1 MNHKTLKD
9 SAHNLESL
17 DAGTVQDLIEM
28 TKRFPY
34 FAWPFV
40 LLAKQYQQKQ
50 DFRAEA
56 LMHQAALRVH
66 DRSWL
71 YTFSHASKPAIAH
84 PTQPLAESKIKTPTL
99 VEALSK
105 TTETQTPVIEPIG
118 KTESII
124 PVAEPTAKVA
134 TVIPTPVEALSE
146 TSTTEIQIPVVEP
159 IGKTESI
166 IPVAEPTVKT
176 ATEIPT
182 PVEALSE
189 NSTTETQSPVVEP
202 TGKTESIIPVAEPTA
217 KIETEIPTPVEALS
231 ETSTTE
237 KQIPVAEPIGKT
249 ESIIPVAEPTGKT
262 ETIIPVAEP
271 TVKVAT
277 EIPTPITP
285 LPVARPF
292 VSDPKRVQ
300 LKNERPPLFTP
311 ERGQVYDLERI
322 FSEKQPVEQEPH
334 KGKASTDFY
343 AWLNTAPPKAIP
355 PNVIAAEPKQVPLP
369 EIPESIA
376 QQKSIIE
383 NFLINKPSISRPK
396 QEFFKPEKAQKKG
409 EILSGAIVTETLAR
423 IYLKQDNPQ
432 KAIWAYQ
439 QLQLKFPEKKTYFA
453 NLISQI
459 ETEQN
464 KS

>member
-9 SAHNLESL
+9 SAHNIESL

-71 YTFSHASKPAIAH
+71 YTFSHTSNKTSEERN
-84 PTQPLAESKIKTPTL
+84 TQPAESKIEPQEL
-99 VEALSK
+99 IEA
-105 TTETQTPVIEPIG
+105 Q
-118 KTESII
+118 I
-124 PVAEPTAKVA
+124 PA
-134 TVIPTPVEALSE
+134 
-146 TSTTEIQIPVVEP
+146 PVVEP
-159 IGKTESI
+159 PLLIEVQ
-166 IPVAEPTVKT
+166 IPAV
-176 ATEIPT
+176 
-182 PVEALSE
+182 
-189 NSTTETQSPVVEP
+189 VVEP
-202 TGKTESIIPVAEPTA
+202 PLLIEA
-217 KIETEIPTPVEALS
+217 KIPAPIVEPQEFTAADVH
-231 ETSTTE
+231 TSNT
-237 KQIPVAEPIGKT
+237 ILP
-249 ESIIPVAEPTGKT
+249 ESS
-262 ETIIPVAEP
+262 
-271 TVKVAT
+271 
-277 EIPTPITP
+277 
-285 LPVARPF
+285 PF
-292 VSDPKRVQ
+292 VSNPKRNQ
-300 LKNERPPLFTP
+300 TGNERRPLFVP
-311 ERGQVYDLERI
+311 DRGQVYDLERI
-322 FSEKQPVEQEPH
+322 FNEKQPIEQAPH
-334 KGKASTDFY
+334 AGKASTDFY
-343 AWLNTAPPKAIP
+343 AWLNTAPAKTTLPDSIS
-355 PNVIAAEPKQVPLP
+355 IEPIQVPLP

-409 EILSGAIVTETLAR
+409 EILSGAIVTETLAQ

-459 ETEQN
+459 KIEQN

>member
-1 MNHKTLKD
+1 
-9 SAHNLESL
+9 
-17 DAGTVQDLIEM
+17 
-28 TKRFPY
+28 
-34 FAWPFV
+34 
-40 LLAKQYQQKQ
+40 
-50 DFRAEA
+50 
-56 LMHQAALRVH
+56 MHQAALRVH

-71 YTFSHASKPAIAH
+71 YTFSHVSKPAIAH
-84 PTQPLAESKIKTPTL
+84 PTQPLAEPKINT
-99 VEALSK
+99 
-105 TTETQTPVIEPIG
+105 
-118 KTESII
+118 
-124 PVAEPTAKVA
+124 
-134 TVIPTPVEALSE
+134 PTPVEAISE
-146 TSTTEIQIPVVEP
+146 NITTETPTPVIETPALVETEAPAPIVEP
-159 IGKTESI
+159 IGKTES
-166 IPVAEPTVKT
+166 
-176 ATEIPT
+176 
-182 PVEALSE
+182 
-189 NSTTETQSPVVEP
+189 
-202 TGKTESIIPVAEPTA
+202 
-217 KIETEIPTPVEALS
+217 
-231 ETSTTE
+231 
-237 KQIPVAEPIGKT
+237 
-249 ESIIPVAEPTGKT
+249 
-262 ETIIPVAEP
+262 IIPVAEP

-322 FSEKQPVEQEPH
+322 FSEKQPVKQEPH

-343 AWLNTAPPKAIP
+343 AWLNTTPPKAIP

>member
-71 YTFSHASKPAIAH
+71 YTFSHALKPAIAH
-84 PTQPLAESKIKTPTL
+84 SVQQPLEPTINI
-99 VEALSK
+99 
-105 TTETQTPVIEPIG
+105 QNPVIEP
-118 KTESII
+118 T
-124 PVAEPTAKVA
+124 VAVKIETPILEPPAV
-134 TVIPTPVEALSE
+134 
-146 TSTTEIQIPVVEP
+146 
-159 IGKTESI
+159 
-166 IPVAEPTVKT
+166 
-176 ATEIPT
+176 
-182 PVEALSE
+182 
-189 NSTTETQSPVVEP
+189 
-202 TGKTESIIPVAEPTA
+202 
-217 KIETEIPTPVEALS
+217 IETEIPTPVI
-231 ETSTTE
+231 ET
-237 KQIPVAEPIGKT
+237 
-249 ESIIPVAEPTGKT
+249 
-262 ETIIPVAEP
+262 
-271 TVKVAT
+271 TVKVEIGTPILEPPAIVET

-292 VSDPKRVQ
+292 VSGPKRI
-300 LKNERPPLFTP
+300 LTKNESKPLFTP
-311 ERGQVYDLERI
+311 ELGQFYDLERI

-343 AWLNTAPPKAIP
+343 AWLNTEPPKAIP
-355 PNVIAAEPKQVPLP
+355 PNVIAAEPEQVALP
-369 EIPESIA
+369 EIPEAIA

-459 ETEQN
+459 EIEQK

>member
-84 PTQPLAESKIKTPTL
+84 AVPQPSEPKINI
-99 VEALSK
+99 
-105 TTETQTPVIEPIG
+105 QTPVIEP
-118 KTESII
+118 TVNVEAARTT
-124 PVAEPTAKVA
+124 PAEP
-134 TVIPTPVEALSE
+134 PALLE
-146 TSTTEIQIPVVEP
+146 TEIQIP
-159 IGKTESI
+159 IL
-166 IPVAEPTVKT
+166 EPTVNVEAAIT
-176 ATEIPT
+176 TPAEPPASLETEIQIPILEPKVNVETAITT
-182 PVEALSE
+182 PAEPHASLE
-189 NSTTETQSPVVEP
+189 TETQIPFVEP
-202 TGKTESIIPVAEPTA
+202 AVLLEA
-217 KIETEIPTPVEALS
+217 EIPM
-231 ETSTTE
+231 
-237 KQIPVAEPIGKT
+237 
-249 ESIIPVAEPTGKT
+249 PT
-262 ETIIPVAEP
+262 
-271 TVKVAT
+271 
-277 EIPTPITP
+277 TP
-285 LPVARPF
+285 LPVASAF
-292 VSDPKRVQ
+292 VSDPKRIQ
-300 LKNERPPLFTP
+300 SKNERQPLFTP
-311 ERGQVYDLERI
+311 ERVQFYDLERI

-334 KGKASTDFY
+334 KGMASTDFY
-343 AWLNTAPPKAIP
+343 AWLNTAPPKATSP
-355 PNVIAAEPKQVPLP
+355 DVIATEPTPGP
-369 EIPESIA
+369 SSEIPESIA

-459 ETEQN
+459 EIEQN
-464 KS
+464 KL

>member
-84 PTQPLAESKIKTPTL
+84 AVPQPSEPKINI
-99 VEALSK
+99 
-105 TTETQTPVIEPIG
+105 QTPVIEP
-118 KTESII
+118 TVNVEAARTT
-124 PVAEPTAKVA
+124 PAEPPALLETEIQIPILEP
-134 TVIPTPVEALSE
+134 TVNVEAAITTPAEPPASLETETPTPFVEPAVLLEAETPTPVEALSE
-146 TSTTEIQIPVVEP
+146 R
-159 IGKTESI
+159 
-166 IPVAEPTVKT
+166 
-176 ATEIPT
+176 
-182 PVEALSE
+182 
-189 NSTTETQSPVVEP
+189 STTET
-202 TGKTESIIPVAEPTA
+202 
-217 KIETEIPTPVEALS
+217 PTPV
-231 ETSTTE
+231 T
-237 KQIPVAEPIGKT
+237 
-249 ESIIPVAEPTGKT
+249 
-262 ETIIPVAEP
+262 EP
-271 TVKVAT
+271 TVKVEA
-277 EIPTPITP
+277 EIPTPFVEPAVLLEAETPMPTTP
-285 LPVARPF
+285 LPVASAF
-292 VSDPKRVQ
+292 VSDPKRIQ
-300 LKNERPPLFTP
+300 SKNERQPLFTP
-311 ERGQVYDLERI
+311 ERVQFYDLERI

-334 KGKASTDFY
+334 KGMASTDFY
-343 AWLNTAPPKAIP
+343 AWLNTAPPKATSP
-355 PNVIAAEPKQVPLP
+355 DVIATEPTPVAHAS

-459 ETEQN
+459 EIEQN
-464 KS
+464 KL

>member
-1 MNHKTLKD
+1 VNHKTLKD

-118 KTESII
+118 KTETII
-124 PVAEPTAKVA
+124 PVAEPTVKVA
-134 TVIPTPVEALSE
+134 TEIPTPVEALSE

-166 IPVAEPTVKT
+166 IPVAEPTVK
-176 ATEIPT
+176 
-182 PVEALSE
+182 
-189 NSTTETQSPVVEP
+189 
-202 TGKTESIIPVAEPTA
+202 
-217 KIETEIPTPVEALS
+217 
-231 ETSTTE
+231 
-237 KQIPVAEPIGKT
+237 
-249 ESIIPVAEPTGKT
+249 
-262 ETIIPVAEP
+262 
-271 TVKVAT
+271 VAT

-292 VSDPKRVQ
+292 VSEPKRVQ

-355 PNVIAAEPKQVPLP
+355 PNVITAEPKQVPLP

>member
-118 KTESII
+118 KTE
-124 PVAEPTAKVA
+124 
-134 TVIPTPVEALSE
+134 
-146 TSTTEIQIPVVEP
+146 
-159 IGKTESI
+159 
-166 IPVAEPTVKT
+166 
-176 ATEIPT
+176 
-182 PVEALSE
+182 
-189 NSTTETQSPVVEP
+189 
-202 TGKTESIIPVAEPTA
+202 
-217 KIETEIPTPVEALS
+217 
-231 ETSTTE
+231 
-237 KQIPVAEPIGKT
+237 
-249 ESIIPVAEPTGKT
+249 
-262 ETIIPVAEP
+262 TIIPVAEP

-355 PNVIAAEPKQVPLP
+355 PNVITAEPKQVPLP

>member
-71 YTFSHASKPAIAH
+71 YSFSHASKPAIAH
-84 PTQPLAESKIKTPTL
+84 AVPQPSEPKINI
-99 VEALSK
+99 
-105 TTETQTPVIEPIG
+105 QTPVIEPTVNVEAAI
-118 KTESII
+118 TT
-124 PVAEPTAKVA
+124 PAEPPASL
-134 TVIPTPVEALSE
+134 E
-146 TSTTEIQIPVVEP
+146 
-159 IGKTESI
+159 
-166 IPVAEPTVKT
+166 
-176 ATEIPT
+176 
-182 PVEALSE
+182 
-189 NSTTETQSPVVEP
+189 TETQIPFVEP
-202 TGKTESIIPVAEPTA
+202 AVEV
-217 KIETEIPTPVEALS
+217 ETETPMPT
-231 ETSTTE
+231 
-237 KQIPVAEPIGKT
+237 
-249 ESIIPVAEPTGKT
+249 
-262 ETIIPVAEP
+262 
-271 TVKVAT
+271 
-277 EIPTPITP
+277 TP
-285 LPVARPF
+285 LPVASAF
-292 VSDPKRVQ
+292 VSDPKRIQ
-300 LKNERPPLFTP
+300 SKNERQPLFTP
-311 ERGQVYDLERI
+311 ERVQFYDLERI

-334 KGKASTDFY
+334 KGMASTDFY
-343 AWLNTAPPKAIP
+343 AWLNTAPPKATSP
-355 PNVIAAEPKQVPLP
+355 DVIATEPTPGP
-369 EIPESIA
+369 SSEIPESIA

-459 ETEQN
+459 EIEQN
-464 KS
+464 KL

>member
-134 TVIPTPVEALSE
+134 TEIPTPVEALSETSTTEKQIPVVEPIGKTETIIPVAEPTAKIETEIPTPVEALSETSTTEKQIPVAEPTGKVVTEIPTPVEALSE

-166 IPVAEPTVKT
+166 IPVAEPTVK
-176 ATEIPT
+176 
-182 PVEALSE
+182 
-189 NSTTETQSPVVEP
+189 
-202 TGKTESIIPVAEPTA
+202 
-217 KIETEIPTPVEALS
+217 
-231 ETSTTE
+231 
-237 KQIPVAEPIGKT
+237 
-249 ESIIPVAEPTGKT
+249 
-262 ETIIPVAEP
+262 
-271 TVKVAT
+271 VAT
-277 EIPTPITP
+277 EILTPITT

-355 PNVIAAEPKQVPLP
+355 PNVITAEPKQVPLP

>member
-71 YTFSHASKPAIAH
+71 YTFSHALKPVIAH
-84 PTQPLAESKIKTPTL
+84 SVQQPLEPTINI
-99 VEALSK
+99 
-105 TTETQTPVIEPIG
+105 QNPVIEP
-118 KTESII
+118 T
-124 PVAEPTAKVA
+124 VAVKIETPILEPPA
-134 TVIPTPVEALSE
+134 VIE
-146 TSTTEIQIPVVEP
+146 
-159 IGKTESI
+159 
-166 IPVAEPTVKT
+166 
-176 ATEIPT
+176 TEIPT
-182 PVEALSE
+182 PVIETTVKVEIGTPILEPPAIVETEIPTPIEAISE
-189 NSTTETQSPVVEP
+189 NITTKTPTPVIETPALV
-202 TGKTESIIPVAEPTA
+202 
-217 KIETEIPTPVEALS
+217 ETEIPTPVEAIS
-231 ETSTTE
+231 EIITTE
-237 KQIPVAEPIGKT
+237 TPTPIV
-249 ESIIPVAEPTGKT
+249 EA
-262 ETIIPVAEP
+262 
-271 TVKVAT
+271 TVKVET

-292 VSDPKRVQ
+292 VSGPKRI
-300 LKNERPPLFTP
+300 LTKNESKPLFTP
-311 ERGQVYDLERI
+311 ELGQFYDLERI

-343 AWLNTAPPKAIP
+343 AWLNTEPPKAIP
-355 PNVIAAEPKQVPLP
+355 PNVIAAEPEQVALP
-369 EIPESIA
+369 EIPEAIA

-459 ETEQN
+459 EIEQK

>member
-1 MNHKTLKD
+1 VNHKTLKD

-134 TVIPTPVEALSE
+134 TEIPTPVEALSETSTTEKQIPVVEPIGKTETIIPVAEPTAKIETEIPTPVEALSETSTTEKQIPVAEPTGKVVTEIPTPVEALSE

-166 IPVAEPTVKT
+166 IPVAEPTVK
-176 ATEIPT
+176 
-182 PVEALSE
+182 
-189 NSTTETQSPVVEP
+189 
-202 TGKTESIIPVAEPTA
+202 
-217 KIETEIPTPVEALS
+217 
-231 ETSTTE
+231 
-237 KQIPVAEPIGKT
+237 
-249 ESIIPVAEPTGKT
+249 
-262 ETIIPVAEP
+262 
-271 TVKVAT
+271 VAT
-277 EIPTPITP
+277 EILTPITT

-355 PNVIAAEPKQVPLP
+355 PNVITAEPKQVPLP

>member
-84 PTQPLAESKIKTPTL
+84 PTQPLAESKITTPTL
-99 VEALSK
+99 VEALSDNS

-134 TVIPTPVEALSE
+134 TEIPTPVEALSETSTTEKQIPVVEPTGKTETIIPVVEPTVKVATEIPTPIEALSE

-159 IGKTESI
+159 IGKTES
-166 IPVAEPTVKT
+166 
-176 ATEIPT
+176 
-182 PVEALSE
+182 
-189 NSTTETQSPVVEP
+189 
-202 TGKTESIIPVAEPTA
+202 
-217 KIETEIPTPVEALS
+217 
-231 ETSTTE
+231 
-237 KQIPVAEPIGKT
+237 
-249 ESIIPVAEPTGKT
+249 
-262 ETIIPVAEP
+262 IIPVAEP

>member
-71 YTFSHASKPAIAH
+71 YSFSHASKPAIAH
-84 PTQPLAESKIKTPTL
+84 AVPQPSEPKINI
-99 VEALSK
+99 
-105 TTETQTPVIEPIG
+105 QTPVIEPTVNVEAAI
-118 KTESII
+118 TT
-124 PVAEPTAKVA
+124 PAEP
-134 TVIPTPVEALSE
+134 PALLE
-146 TSTTEIQIPVVEP
+146 TEIQIP
-159 IGKTESI
+159 IL
-166 IPVAEPTVKT
+166 EPTVN
-176 ATEIPT
+176 
-182 PVEALSE
+182 VEAAITTPAEPPASLE
-189 NSTTETQSPVVEP
+189 TETQIPFVEP
-202 TGKTESIIPVAEPTA
+202 AVEV
-217 KIETEIPTPVEALS
+217 ETETPMPT
-231 ETSTTE
+231 
-237 KQIPVAEPIGKT
+237 
-249 ESIIPVAEPTGKT
+249 
-262 ETIIPVAEP
+262 
-271 TVKVAT
+271 
-277 EIPTPITP
+277 TP
-285 LPVARPF
+285 LPVASAF
-292 VSDPKRVQ
+292 VSDPKRIQ
-300 LKNERPPLFTP
+300 SKNERQPLFTP
-311 ERGQVYDLERI
+311 ERVQFYDLERI

-334 KGKASTDFY
+334 KGMASTDFY
-343 AWLNTAPPKAIP
+343 AWLNTAPPKATSP
-355 PNVIAAEPKQVPLP
+355 DVIATEPTPGP
-369 EIPESIA
+369 SSEIPESIA

-459 ETEQN
+459 EIEQN
-464 KS
+464 KL